1 MTSATLHRTKTR
13 VLPGKRVEFV
23 MPELEEGVEVE
34 VQVISPPKNGLDAT
48 QPRQFRDVI
57 EFLDSL
63 PNRAQTPEDIA
74 RIDAEIEEIK
84 NSWGE

>member
-1 MTSATLHRTKTR
+1 MPTATLHRTKTK

-23 MPELEEGVEVE
+23 MPELEEGAEVE
-34 VQVISPPKNGLDAT
+34 VHVISESSSAPEK
-48 QPRQFRDVI
+48 PRQFKNVI

-63 PNRAQTPEDIA
+63 PDRGSTPEDIA
-74 RIDAEIEEIK
+74 RIEAEIEEIK